1 MGLKGL
7 GLGQQLKYLA
17 GFISLLAA
25 CTLVI
30 SCVASRNRTRTPSA
44 ASHYLSGNSSQTN
57 TPDFSND
64 SRYPAAKEFDQWL
77 RGKLSASESEKLVST
92 CQKNQNHSSFCYLVL
107 NKKDLEARSLRANP
121 PQKRVSRRTLV
132 PKFKNSKIVN
142 WLDLRFSSV
151 LSSLRGLSRLKPQEI
166 EILKQ
171 QALTEKNCPNNI
183 AVSLAAFLEDG
194 LPTKSSYEALAEL
207 YRKGGSCPTEDPS
220 DSETLMTRAGLL
232 FFAGKHLEKAEDCF
246 KISTSDKKA
255 FRSRALYWLSRIYD
269 EKGNRSASRQV
280 LEELRAYYPFS
291 FHNLMALTSKGEDP
305 GSVLERAEP
314 NTLSRSQQAP
324 QLNRLIEQ
332 VELLNQ
338 FGLHYSAD
346 KVLTWVVGDSQSAEP
361 EFMIYL
367 SDLRESHGNQL
378 GRLTILSNM
387 LYSHPE
393 MTSKAVMERYFPK
406 VYFPVF
412 EKHSKGLDPYLL
424 MALARRESA
433 FNTRAVSRARAKGLM
448 QIAPH
453 TQRQLSSLKNMFDPD
468 ANISVGSRY
477 LSDLLKRTNGQIH
490 LALASYNAGPNRVDL
505 WSARYPMSDPILFV
519 DLIPYKETRE
529 YVASVLRNYYWY
541 RRLHTDSSPSHPS
554 ELLQLTP

>member
-1 MGLKGL
+1 MGR
-7 GLGQQLKYLA
+7 QLKYLV
-17 GFISLLAA
+17 GLVSLVGA
-25 CTLVI
+25 CTFVI
-30 SCVASRNRTRTPSA
+30 SCVASRSRSRTPSA
-44 ASHYLSGNSSQTN
+44 ADNYLFGNSSQTK
-57 TPDFSND
+57 TSDFSGD
-64 SRYPAAKEFDQWL
+64 PRYSAAKEFDQWL
-77 RGKLSASESEKLVST
+77 RGKLSANESERIVST
-92 CQKNQNHSSFCYLVL
+92 CQKNQSYSSFCYLIL
-107 NKKDLEARSLRANP
+107 NKKELESRSLRANP
-121 PQKRVSRRTLV
+121 PAKRISRRTLLTRI
-132 PKFKNSKIVN
+132 KNSKILN
-142 WLDLRFSSV
+142 WNDLRTSPV
-151 LSSLRGLSRLKPQEI
+151 MSSLRGLSRLKPHEI
-166 EILKQ
+166 DILKA
-171 QALTEKNCPNNI
+171 QALTETKCPNNI
-183 AVSLAAFLEDG
+183 AVSLAAFLEDE
-194 LPTKSSYEALAEL
+194 LPSKSSYETLGEL
-207 YRKGGSCPTEDPS
+207 YRKGGACPTEDPS
-220 DSETLMTRAGLL
+220 DSETLMTRAGLM
-232 FFAGKHLEKAEDCF
+232 FFAGKQLDKAEECF
-246 KISTSDKKA
+246 KISNTEKKA
-255 FRSRALYWLSRIYD
+255 FRSRALYWLSKIYD

-280 LEELRAYYPFS
+280 LEELRSSYPFS

-314 NTLSRSQQAP
+314 NSLSRSQQAP

-338 FGLHYSAD
+338 FGLHDSAD

-393 MTSKAVMERYFPK
+393 MTSKSVMERYFPK
-406 VYFPVF
+406 VYFPIF

-433 FNTRAVSRARAKGLM
+433 FNTKAISRARAKGLM
-448 QIAPH
+448 QIAPQ
-453 TQRQLSSLKNMFDPD
+453 TQRRLSSLKNMFDPEV
-468 ANISVGSRY
+468 NISIGSRY

-541 RRLHTDSSPSHPS
+541 RRLHTDSSPSKPS